1 MRNIKYGGGQNKL
14 DSAKIAESKI
24 FADSALD
31 SANYRKIAK
40 SSEVKLF
47 YRLVVLHN
55 DISPYD
61 QRLLQENITK
71 FSDFSS
77 LEFIS
82 MDDRFVR
89 EWEALGLRAH
99 FAKEFFYKLLLTSY
113 FKCDKVIVSDVDV
126 VFLGDVSEGFLTFE
140 GDEYIA
146 GVKANNPNAI
156 FPLDGWKKGYQ
167 DFSAR
172 DFDAVKNGVGG
183 GYLIA
188 NLKAW
193 RRDNIEAKLIK
204 YLYENATK
212 LVLAEQDVLNII
224 CYPHIATLSP
234 AHIVCHEN
242 WERFGECWEKL
253 VPEFYTQD
261 ELNNA
266 RNYPIQLHFVG
277 DKKPWKI
284 PSVPKSE
291 IWYEYISKTTFAR
304 RFFKDLENNIIDAHK
319 KRQFWSRLKGKIL
332 RIWCKFSQNL
342 QSFY

>member
-1 MRNIKYGGGQNKL
+1 MGGGNKL
-14 DSAKIAESKI
+14 DSAKKVAES
-24 FADSALD
+24 SA
-31 SANYRKIAK
+31 I
-40 SSEVKLF
+40 KLF

-55 DISPYD
+55 DISP
-61 QRLLQENITK
+61 QEQELLLATIAK
-71 FSDFSS
+71 FSHFSS
-77 LEFIS
+77 LEFIN
-82 MDDRFVR
+82 MDDKFAR
-89 EWEALGLRAH
+89 EWEVLGLRAH

-126 VFLGDVSEGFLTFE
+126 VFLGDVSESFLAFD

-156 FPLDGWKKGYQ
+156 FPLDGWKSGYKN
-167 DFSAR
+167 FSKK
-172 DFDAVKNGVGG
+172 DFDAVKNGIGG

-193 RRDNIEAKLIK
+193 RRDKIEAKLIK
-204 YLYENATK
+204 YLYENATN

-242 WERFGECWEKL
+242 WERLGSRWEKL

-261 ELNNA
+261 ELDNA
-266 RNYPIQLHFVG
+266 RNHPIQLHFVG
-277 DKKPWKI
+277 EKKPWRV

-291 IWYEYISKTTFAR
+291 IWYEYIAKTTFAR
-304 RFFKDLENNIIDAHK
+304 RFFNGLEGDIISAYQ
-319 KRQFWSRLKGKIL
+319 KRQFWSKVKGKFMKIAQIPHNVA
-332 RIWCKFSQNL
+332 RRFCKYLCEKTLNL
-342 QSFY
+342 